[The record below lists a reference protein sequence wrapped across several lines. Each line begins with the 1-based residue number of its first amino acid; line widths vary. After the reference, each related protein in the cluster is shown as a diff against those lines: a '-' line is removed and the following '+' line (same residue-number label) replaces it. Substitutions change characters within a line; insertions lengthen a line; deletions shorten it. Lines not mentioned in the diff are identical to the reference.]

1 MKDGYPDRVCD
12 YCHLQLNTFHAFVKK
27 AKTTSNQ
34 FAKIIE
40 DVVRVNLIEE
50 TEPEPDPDPKCE
62 SISMSEMEF
71 DVPPGEAVAHNLV
84 EDLDLIINKENDDS
98 METHE
103 IENDCKW
110 H

>member
-40 DVVRVNLIEE
+40 DVVRADLIEQNE
-50 TEPEPDPDPKCE
+50 LEPDSDIKCD

-71 DVPPGEAVAHNLV
+71 DVQPEETNAQHFP

-98 METHE
+98 TETPE
-103 IENDCKW
+103 IENDCK
-110 H
+110 